1 MSDAVH
7 PSSPPAAAQS
17 RHNTDDSPRTRNRGV
32 PRRPAQPVSAARP
45 VETSE
50 ARPEAPPTGARSW
63 GGGYTLGSGMGG
75 GFMLGSGN

>member
-7 PSSPPAAAQS
+7 PSSPP
-17 RHNTDDSPRTRNRGV
+17 RKGV

-50 ARPEAPPTGARSW
+50 EPPEAPPRPDARLC
-63 GGGYTLGSGMGG
+63 GGYMMGSGMGG